1 MDALKAD
8 LHSQATKIGG
18 LSPKFGMF
26 ATKPVMLRERRGL
39 VITLKKEHA
48 PTLRGLCAPLLSM
61 PACPANRAG
70 PSPYLKKGSQKVKG
84 SCFFPIVRKF

>member
-39 VITLKKEHA
+39 VITLKKAHA
-48 PTLRGLCAPLLSM
+48 STLRGLYAPLLSM
-61 PACPANRAG
+61 PACP
-70 PSPYLKKGSQKVKG
+70 SPYLKKGSRKVKG
-84 SCFFPIVRKF
+84 SCFFPIVHKF

>member
-26 ATKPVMLRERRGL
+26 ATKPVMLRERRGTGYN
-39 VITLKKEHA
+39 V
-48 PTLRGLCAPLLSM
+48 
-61 PACPANRAG
+61 
-70 PSPYLKKGSQKVKG
+70 KKGTCPDTARTLCTALVDAGLPGKP
-84 SCFFPIVRKF
+84 CRPIALFEEG